1 MAAEIRFTIGAE
13 VNGTDGVCGRLAWV
27 VVDRSAA
34 PWVITHLVV
43 EPPHRAGL
51 GRFVPLDRVA
61 SVDETSGAVALDCTM
76 EQFEQLGSA
85 EETEFVPPSGA
96 YSDYGPAQLIARPYY
111 TDEPSVRGGLPATSQ
126 VVTADAPL
134 PGDGEA
140 AVHRARAHA
149 SDGVIGEVAGLV
161 VDPASQQVTHVLL
174 KEGHVWGRKEVAIP
188 IGAVK
193 EAAEDGIHLSIS
205 TQEIGDL
212 PPVNISHR
220 DR

>member
-1 MAAEIRFTIGAE
+1 MAAEMQFTIGAE
-13 VNGTDGVCGRLAWV
+13 VNGTDGVCGRLIWV

-43 EPPHRAGL
+43 EPPHRVGL

-61 SVDETSGAVALDCTM
+61 SVDETSGAVALDCTT
-76 EQFEQLGSA
+76 EEFKQLDSA

-96 YSDYGPAQLIARPYY
+96 YSSYGPAQLIARPYY
-111 TDEPSVRGGLPATSQ
+111 TGEPSVHGDLPTTSQ
-126 VVTADAPL
+126 VVTTDAPL
-134 PGDGEA
+134 PGDREA

-149 SDGVIGEVAGLV
+149 ADGDIGEVAGLV

-174 KEGHVWGRKEVAIP
+174 KEGHVWGHKEVAIP

-193 EAAEDGIHLSIS
+193 EAAEDGIHLRIS
-205 TQEIGDL
+205 MQEVGDL
-212 PPVNISHR
+212 PPVTMGHR